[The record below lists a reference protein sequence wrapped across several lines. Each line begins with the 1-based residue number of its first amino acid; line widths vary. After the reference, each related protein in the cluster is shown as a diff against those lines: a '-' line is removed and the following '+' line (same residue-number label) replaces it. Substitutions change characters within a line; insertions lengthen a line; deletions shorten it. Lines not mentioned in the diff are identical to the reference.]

1 MYVNC
6 IYAAMS
12 QTPKQLSDLRVKTE
26 TNVRSYA
33 VTVRSFTVTVRS
45 FTVTVR
51 SYTVTVRSYTVTVRS
66 YTVIVGFIGTR
77 TAKCSLLNNSAAY
90 CSPLLV
96 LAITRMHDI

>member
-1 MYVNC
+1 
-6 IYAAMS
+6 MS
-12 QTPKQLSDLRVKTE
+12 QTPKQLSNLRVKTE

-45 FTVTVR
+45 F
-51 SYTVTVRSYTVTVRS
+51 TVTVRSYTVTVRS